1 MLPQYWKKSTRGSG
15 TVPRKTNRTSPE
27 RVDEIPSEYVQNGDE
42 RLLVL
47 NAIANNI
54 VSKQRGKNT
63 EHVFT
68 YNNTPITR
76 MLNTAWIRAIKSA
89 NLEQVRVHDLK
100 HTLGIRLRSA
110 GVSFQ
115 DRQNLL
121 DHRSG
126 RITTHYSAAELSRL
140 IEAANE
146 VRCQQ
151 QFSQRRNSSSTPPK
165 RQLAHSKI
173 KPDLLDTQLAHRI
186 INLV

>member
-1 MLPQYWKKSTRGSG
+1 MLPQYWRKSTRGSG

-42 RLLVL
+42 RLVVL
-47 NAIANNI
+47 TIIANNI
-54 VSKQRGKNT
+54 VSKQRGRNT

-68 YNNTPITR
+68 CNNTPTTR
-76 MLNTAWIRAIKSA
+76 MLNTARMRARNSA

-100 HTLGIRLRSA
+100 HTFGIWLRSA
-110 GVSFQ
+110 GASFQ

-121 DHRSG
+121 DHCSG
-126 RITTHYSAAELSRL
+126 RITPHYSAAELSRL
-140 IEAANE
+140 IEAANK

-173 KPDLLDTQLAHRI
+173 RHDHFRHPASSFVDQA
-186 INLV
+186 

>member
-1 MLPQYWKKSTRGSG
+1 M
-15 TVPRKTNRTSPE
+15 
-27 RVDEIPSEYVQNGDE
+27 
-42 RLLVL
+42 VL

-63 EHVFT
+63 EYVFT

-76 MLNTAWIRAIKSA
+76 ILNTAWIRARKSA

-100 HTLGIRLRSA
+100 HTFGIRLRSA

-126 RITTHYSAAELSRL
+126 RITTHYSAAELSHL
-140 IEAANE
+140 IEAANK
-146 VRCQQ
+146 VRSQQ
-151 QFSQRRNSSSTPPK
+151 QVSQRRNSSSTPPE

-173 KPDLLDTQLAHRI
+173 KQDHFRHPASSFVNQA
-186 INLV
+186 